1 MQIMW
6 RVLREPARGDV
17 VTLRCGGVLVGC
29 IGCAQVIAPFLFGRV
44 YALGSRRGRPGIAF
58 VAAALSVVFAE
69 LTFRTLSKK
78 DLGLLADS
86 SAPQKPPAAQKKA

>member
-1 MQIMW
+1 M
-6 RVLREPARGDV
+6 
-17 VTLRCGGVLVGC
+17 
-29 IGCAQVIAPFLFGRV
+29 IAPFLFGRV
-44 YALGSRRGRPGIAF
+44 YAQGSRRGRPGMAF

-86 SAPQKPPAAQKKA
+86 APQKPPAQKKA

>member
-1 MQIMW
+1 MRSRISDADHVAGAPKASS
-6 RVLREPARGDV
+6 R
-17 VTLRCGGVLVGC
+17 RCGDTGLWW
-29 IGCAQVIAPFLFGRV
+29 CAQVIAPFLFGRV
-44 YALGSRRGRPGIAF
+44 YAQGSRRGRPGMAF

-86 SAPQKPPAAQKKA
+86 APQKPPAQKKA